1 MAPRPFSCRKEG
13 SGATRARLNGEAP
26 QVGHLTDH
34 IKRGDPDR
42 RRTLTREI
50 IQLTAKVH
58 KYRFDQSLLQ
68 AKSSE
73 KDPAPPAAG
82 RPEPRREYSLNDVEP
97 ERAGD
102 LEPIDSPGG
111 SSLALWSDSI
121 SSFMCS
127 GYCGL
132 GVHSWTDEERTM

>member
-1 MAPRPFSCRKEG
+1 MQEG
-13 SGATRARLNGEAP
+13 SGATRARLKREAP
-26 QVGHLTDH
+26 QVGHLADH

-97 ERAGD
+97 EHVEREHVGG

-121 SSFMCS
+121 SAFMCS

-132 GVHSWTDEERTM
+132 GAHSWTDEERTM